1 VKNKFEPK
9 SISELVIDYIKNRL
23 DRGELEP
30 GDRIDEKELSD
41 SLGVSRTPIREAL
54 IQLNKEGVVEIRPR
68 RDIRVRDFTDKEL
81 REIYQTIGILEA
93 EAVVDALPY
102 LSPKD
107 LDDMRQMI
115 TRMKAAHAKKDL
127 RAYLDINLR
136 LHNLPLSRCENSLLL
151 EIVMD
156 LRKRLYTI
164 PRLMKDAPDW
174 IVDSIKD
181 HEQLLAAIEK
191 RDRELIR
198 KILRDVHW
206 GPDRLYHI
214 ISRRNNI

>member
-1 VKNKFEPK
+1 MKTKLEPR
-9 SISELVIDYIKNRL
+9 SISELAIEYIKDRL
-23 DRGELEP
+23 ERGELKP

-41 SLGVSRTPIREAL
+41 TLGVSRTPIREAL

-68 RDIRVRDFTDKEL
+68 RDIRVREFTDKEL
-81 REIYQTIGILEA
+81 REIYQAIGILEA
-93 EAVVDALPY
+93 EAVVEALPH

-107 LDDMRQMI
+107 LEDMRQMI
-115 TRMKAAHAKKDL
+115 TRMKKAHAQRDL
-127 RAYLDINLR
+127 RTYLDVNLK

-151 EIVMD
+151 HIITD

-164 PRLMKDAPDW
+164 PRLMKSAPDW
-174 IVDSIKD
+174 IVESIKD
-181 HEQLLAAIEK
+181 HEQLQSAIEK
-191 RDRELIR
+191 QDKNQIR

-214 ISRRNNI
+214 ISRRNNH